1 MLRTIRFV
9 LIIGCFSALAACAGN
24 VPGERVLFDFESDSE
39 LDRLHWKCHTL
50 LALSDEHTTHGARSL
65 RLELY
70 PSPYPGL
77 APTLQK
83 NDWRRFKALC
93 FDIYNPEN
101 VTLGVTVRIDDRKDY
116 PDYGNRYNKGF
127 VIQPGM
133 NRIRIPFD
141 SFITSDTGRTLD
153 LKKIYRLLI
162 FMVRPEKRVVLYV
175 DYLRLVS

>member
-1 MLRTIRFV
+1 LLRIIRLI
-9 LIIGCFSALAACAGN
+9 LIIGCFSALAACASS

-39 LDRLHWKCHTL
+39 LDRFHWKCHTL
-50 LALSDEHTTHGARSL
+50 FSLSDEHITHGTRSL

-77 APTLQK
+77 APMLEE
-83 NDWRRFKALC
+83 NDWRRYKTLC
-93 FDIYNPEN
+93 FDIYNPGKAA
-101 VTLGVTVRIDDRKDY
+101 LRIAVRIDDRKDY
-116 PDYGNRYNKGF
+116 PDYGNRYNKSF
-127 VIQPGM
+127 IIQPGL

-141 SFITSDTGRTLD
+141 SLITSRTGRTLD

-162 FMVRPEKRVVLYV
+162 FMVRPEKKVVLYV